1 MDWVK
6 EASLVF
12 KVDKPDHFTNFEHC
26 DECAEHDETLRNST
40 VDDIGLE
47 ELGNPG
53 WDPICF
59 SSAEGM
65 KYYMPAFV
73 RLCLDSVDGDFY
85 FAQFIFHLEYGVENN
100 KFLCA
105 CTSAQREFVAAFLE
119 YMINTYPYEIEEN
132 MCTDEVLTTYQM
144 WSKV

>member
-1 MDWVK
+1 MK

-12 KVDKPDHFTNFEHC
+12 KVDKPEHFTNFKHC

-40 VDDIGLE
+40 VEDIGLE
-47 ELGNPG
+47 QLGNPG

-73 RLCLDSVDGDFY
+73 RISLDSVDADFY
-85 FAQFIFHLEYGVENN
+85 FAQLLFHLEYDGENN
-100 KFLCA
+100 RFLCG
-105 CTSAQREFVAAFLE
+105 CTSAQREFVAKFLE
-119 YMINTYPYEIEEN
+119 YMINTYPDEIEEN
-132 MCTDEVLTTYQM
+132 MCADEALSAYQM